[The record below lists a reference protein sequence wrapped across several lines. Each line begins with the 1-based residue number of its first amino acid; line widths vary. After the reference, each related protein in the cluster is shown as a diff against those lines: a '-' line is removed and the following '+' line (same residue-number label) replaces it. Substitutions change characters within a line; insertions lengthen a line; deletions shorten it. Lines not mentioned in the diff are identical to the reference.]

1 MRVCVVG
8 GNGFIGSHL
17 VDGLR
22 QAKWKVIVLDRADER
37 YRPRR
42 QDVEYV
48 YGELGNR
55 RLLTDILS
63 RTDVVFH
70 LAYTTVPQTSNDDP
84 MLDVRTNILDS
95 ISLLEVCVKVN
106 VPRVIF
112 LSSGGTVYGIPR
124 QLPISE
130 DHPTDPIC
138 SYGITKLA
146 IEKYLALFY
155 HLHSIDYTVL
165 RPANPYGERQ
175 NPLGLQGAIA
185 VFLGRIA
192 RGLPI
197 VIWGDGA
204 VVRDYFYVGDLVE
217 ACLAVVSARSEER
230 VFNIGSGHG
239 VSLNQLIEAITRVVS
254 VDFKILYTP
263 ARPFDVPELVLD
275 VSRAE
280 HSLGWF
286 ARTSLEEGLERTWA
300 WVRTLDWTEQDD

>member
-1 MRVCVVG
+1 MRACVVG

-22 QAKWKVIVLDRADER
+22 QAKWKVVVLDRADER

-95 ISLLEVCVKVN
+95 IILLEVCVKVN

-185 VFLGRIA
+185 VFLGQIA

-197 VIWGDGA
+197 VIWGDGS

-217 ACLAVVSARSEER
+217 ACLTVVSARSEER
-230 VFNIGSGHG
+230 VFNVGSGHG
-239 VSLNQLIEAITRVVS
+239 VSLNQLVETITRVVS

-263 ARPFDVPELVLD
+263 TRPFDVPELVLD

-280 HSLGWF
+280 HSLSWS